1 MLCPI
6 DYFLESSDIDYME
19 SKDQIAK
26 AFDLLTFAVYE
37 EANEKSS
44 IVDNIEKTIE
54 SIIEKIKKIF
64 NDAKDAITN
73 FFSKNDVEKKCKEV
87 EETAKKDQKKKSSYK
102 SKREAIDLSKVT
114 LEDIYKAKD
123 FNEIEALMTKYRSQR
138 NKAIATGVVVTLAI
152 GGISAYVIK
161 RYHDLNTM
169 LKTEKEKVEK
179 DLTESKRTIGSLKR
193 KILENNKTISSLKS
207 DVKDLKSELN
217 AKSKLEV
224 ASVRV
229 NRKIRQATDVKDS
242 INTEIKTE
250 QARASALAE
259 ASANL
264 CKDIASELKDMGTSL
279 LNPNVS
285 KKDKVASTASTVSGV
300 TKQVKNSQK
309 TIGEESITRL
319 KEKISSIQEEGKKQT
334 NICKDLA
341 EKIKSLSEN
350 DPKRRNLVVSYNNE
364 KKKLDGLK
372 KTYTSLT
379 NALAKN
385 LQNSK

>member
-6 DYFLESSDIDYME
+6 EYFLESSDVDYME
-19 SKDQIAK
+19 SEDQITK
-26 AFDLLTFAVYE
+26 TFDLLTFAVYE

-44 IVDNIEKTIE
+44 IVNNIEKTIE

-64 NDAKDAITN
+64 TDAKDALTN

-87 EETAKKDQKKKSSYK
+87 EETAKKDPKKKSSYK

-138 NKAIATGVVVTLAI
+138 NKAIATGVVITLAI

-161 RYHDLNTM
+161 RYHDLNNM

-179 DLTESKRTIGSLKR
+179 DLTESKRTVGSLKR
-193 KILENNKTISSLKS
+193 KILDNNKTISSLKN

-285 KKDKVASTASTVSGV
+285 KKDKSN
-300 TKQVKNSQK
+300 KY
-309 TIGEESITRL
+309 
-319 KEKISSIQEEGKKQT
+319 
-334 NICKDLA
+334 CF
-341 EKIKSLSEN
+341 
-350 DPKRRNLVVSYNNE
+350 YC
-364 KKKLDGLK
+364 
-372 KTYTSLT
+372 
-379 NALAKN
+379 
-385 LQNSK
+385 

>member
-1 MLCPI
+1 
-6 DYFLESSDIDYME
+6 
-19 SKDQIAK
+19 
-26 AFDLLTFAVYE
+26 
-37 EANEKSS
+37 
-44 IVDNIEKTIE
+44 
-54 SIIEKIKKIF
+54 
-64 NDAKDAITN
+64 
-73 FFSKNDVEKKCKEV
+73 
-87 EETAKKDQKKKSSYK
+87 
-102 SKREAIDLSKVT
+102 
-114 LEDIYKAKD
+114 
-123 FNEIEALMTKYRSQR
+123 MTKYRSQR

-217 AKSKLEV
+217 AKSKLDV

-250 QARASALAE
+250 QARATALAE

-285 KKDKVASTASTVSGV
+285 KKDKVTSTASTVSDV
-300 TKQVKNSQK
+300 SKQIKNSQK

>member
-19 SKDQIAK
+19 SEDQIAK

-44 IVDNIEKTIE
+44 IVNNIEKTIE

-87 EETAKKDQKKKSSYK
+87 EETAKKDPKKKSSYK

-152 GGISAYVIK
+152 GGISAYVFK
-161 RYHDLNTM
+161 HYHDLNTM

-193 KILENNKTISSLKS
+193 KILENNKTISTLKN

-285 KKDKVASTASTVSGV
+285 KKDKVTSTASTVSGV

-341 EKIKSLSEN
+341 EKMKSLSEN
-350 DPKRRNLVVSYNNE
+350 DPKRRKLVVSYNNE